1 MTKIQ
6 KPDSPAQRKPPLAPN
21 GAPRWLRPTVGVNL
35 LARAVIISVFV
46 SIITNPKLNNCY
58 FGGICYGFVHFC
70 SILAIKLLAGGLG
83 LASICT
89 KGNY

>member
-21 GAPRWLRPTVGVNL
+21 GAPRWLRPTVGQEL
-35 LARAVIISVFV
+35 SIISVFV
-46 SIITNPKLNNCY
+46 PIITNPKLNNCY

-70 SILAIKLLAGGLG
+70 SILAIKLLAGALG